1 MEFFYS
7 KEEHEFRARL
17 AKFLKEELAP
27 ISDEIERTDEVPF
40 EFFRKL
46 SAQGFMGAMH
56 ENKYG
61 GTGQGIIYDHI
72 VSEEICYHS
81 VAVDIARAQSVM
93 YFGLPISRWGTEEQ
107 KKRCLPGILKGE
119 KFGAIAITEPRGG
132 SDAAYMETK
141 ARRKGSNFVIDGEK
155 TWITNSGFA
164 AHLCVFAITNPVVHP
179 KKGMTAFLVD
189 ADNPGFKVVRKI
201 ETMGVR
207 GGSHCHIRFNDC
219 VVPEKDIIGE
229 ENQGWDVLV
238 DELASERIDIASRGL
253 GCGRRAFEEAVKY
266 SATREQFRKKIRQ
279 FEGISFKIA
288 EMKAMLDASR
298 ALIVR
303 AARRYD
309 MGLPAVSEAAIA
321 KLVASESAFRIA
333 DMSMQIHGAHGYS
346 KDSVVE
352 RIFRDSRVYGFGGG
366 TTEMMKFMIQRDVYK
381 EFGYL

>member
-1 MEFFYS
+1 METFYS
-7 KEEHEFRARL
+7 EEERDFRARL
-17 AKFLKEELAP
+17 ADFLKKELAP
-27 ISDEIERTDEVPF
+27 ISEEVERKDEVPF

-46 SAQGFMGAMH
+46 SDHGFMGAMH
-56 ENKYG
+56 QKQYG

-72 VSEEICYHS
+72 VSEEICYHN

-93 YFGLPISRWGTEEQ
+93 YFGLPISRWGTKEQ
-107 KKRCLPGILKGE
+107 KERCLPGILKGE

-132 SDAAYMETK
+132 SDAAYMETNAK
-141 ARRKGSNFVIDGEK
+141 RDGRKFILNGEK

-164 AHLCVFAITNPVVHP
+164 SHFCVFAITDPSVHP
-179 KKGMTAFLVD
+179 KNGMTAFLVD
-189 ADNPGFKVVRKI
+189 GDNPGFKILRKI

-207 GGSHCHIRFNDC
+207 GGSHCHIRFEDC
-219 VVPEKDIIGE
+219 VVPEKDVIGKV
-229 ENQGWDVLV
+229 NQGWEVLV

-253 GCGRRAFEEAVKY
+253 GCGRRAFEEAVKF
-266 SATREQFRKKIRQ
+266 SAMREQFRKKIRQ

-288 EMKAMLDASR
+288 EMKAMMDASR

-309 MGLPAVSEAAIA
+309 KGLPAVSEAAIA

-333 DMSMQIHGAHGYS
+333 DMSMQIHGAYGYS
-346 KDSVVE
+346 KDAVVE